1 MLREFWERLSR
12 VEAASSRGLLVAVVG
27 MMTLVSAVAVL
38 FALLGGGIAP
48 LAIAALGWTSLLVVV
63 LLHGTVLNRAAK
75 LVIPTGSST
84 PSEAQHS
91 AIESLEARG
100 DYASAAAEYRAAIER
115 DPRDVIA
122 CEKLGRLA
130 AGALKDYPLA
140 VFAYHEAA
148 RRVGVPRR
156 RLGYCLLAAA
166 VCRDHLKDVG
176 RTIVEYRRILE
187 EWPDAP
193 NAAALR
199 TELAQLKAEHFR
211 TA

>member
-1 MLREFWERLSR
+1 VLQDFWERLSR
-12 VEAASSRGLLVAVVG
+12 VEAASSRGMLVVVVG
-27 MMTLVSAVAVL
+27 AMSLVSAIAVL
-38 FALLGGGIAP
+38 LALLGGGIAP
-48 LAIAALGWTSLLVVV
+48 LAIAALGWMSFLLVV

-75 LVIPTGSST
+75 LLIPTGSST

-91 AIESLEARG
+91 ALEALEARG
-100 DYASAAAEYRAAIER
+100 DYAGAAAAYRAAIER
-115 DPRDVIA
+115 DPRDVVA
-122 CEKLGRLA
+122 CEKLGKLA
-130 AGALKDYPLA
+130 AGALEDYPLA

-148 RRVGVPRR
+148 RRVAAPRR
-156 RLGYCLLAAA
+156 RLGYRLLAAS
-166 VCRDHLKDVG
+166 VCRDQLRDIG